1 MLYATKFFRLTMG
14 YLYNHLA
21 TVVCGIF
28 AVVLSGLWF
37 IMEPMFPVL
46 GIVFLMAVPIM
57 WFLVFMCWIVQ
68 KSNDYMKGSH
78 SPGRPVYTADGKP
91 AH

>member
-1 MLYATKFFRLTMG
+1 MQEFFQVTMG
-14 YLYNHLA
+14 YLHNQLA

-28 AVVLSGLWF
+28 AAVLSLLWI

-46 GIVFLMAVPIM
+46 GLVFLMAVPIT

-68 KSNDYMKGSH
+68 KGDDFMKEYHGNA
-78 SPGRPVYTADGKP
+78 RPVYTSEGKR
-91 AH
+91 A

>member
-1 MLYATKFFRLTMG
+1 MEEFFQVTMG
-14 YLYNHLA
+14 YLHNHLA

-28 AVVLSGLWF
+28 AAVLSLLWV

-46 GIVFLMAVPIM
+46 GLVFLMAVPIT

-68 KSNDYMKGSH
+68 KGNDFMKEYHGNT
-78 SPGRPVYTADGKP
+78 RPVYTSDGKLT
-91 AH
+91 